1 MHIVFD
7 PRMSSTDLLAK
18 RPKIYRIV
26 FTGTL
31 FIVEK
36 NWQHPKCV
44 LMENRLNNLYSIH
57 TMKYIAT
64 IKNNE
69 HTKLDGFFF
78 WPYHRVSGILVPQL
92 GTEPGPLAV
101 KARSLNHWIAREF
114 SKFDTFEESSLSIY
128 CAPAQS
134 SLTLCN
140 PMDCSSP
147 GSLFM
152 GFFRQEYWSVLPC
165 PPPVDPPNPGTEPM
179 SPVSQV
185 DSLPAEPLGTPF

>member
-1 MHIVFD
+1 MLQWATSIFLLWPHCAACGISV
-7 PRMSSTDLLAK
+7 PR
-18 RPKIYRIV
+18 P
-26 FTGTL
+26 
-31 FIVEK
+31 
-36 NWQHPKCV
+36 
-44 LMENRLNNLYSIH
+44 
-57 TMKYIAT
+57 
-64 IKNNE
+64 
-69 HTKLDGFFF
+69 
-78 WPYHRVSGILVPQL
+78 GI
-92 GTEPGPLAV
+92 EPGPLAV

-114 SKFDTFEESSLSIY
+114 SKFDTSEESSLSIY

-165 PPPVDPPNPGTEPM
+165 PPPGDPPNPGTEPM

-185 DSLPAEPLGTPF
+185 DSLPAEPLGTPFWRIELFYTLSHNWDNHPTIFWHFLIIIKVLHYSEGFYKVMYLS

>member
-7 PRMSSTDLLAK
+7 PTMSSTDLLAK

-26 FTGTL
+26 FTGV

-36 NWQHPKCV
+36 NWQYPKCV
-44 LMENRLNNLYSIH
+44 LMENWLNNLYSIH

-78 WPYHRVSGILVPQL
+78 GPYHRVSGILVPQL

-147 GSLFM
+147 GS
-152 GFFRQEYWSVLPC
+152 SVHGIFQTRILECLAMPSSR
-165 PPPVDPPNPGTEPM
+165 G
-179 SPVSQV
+179 SSQPR
-185 DSLPAEPLGTPF
+185 D